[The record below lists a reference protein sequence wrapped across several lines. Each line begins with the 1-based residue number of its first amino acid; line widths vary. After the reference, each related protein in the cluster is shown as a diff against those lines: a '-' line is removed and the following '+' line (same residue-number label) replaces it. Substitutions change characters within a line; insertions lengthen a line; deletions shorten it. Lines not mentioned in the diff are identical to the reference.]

1 MSVWRQI
8 TRYMALPMLA
18 LLCERPALTQ
28 QAPASPEHPWRYSA
42 QQQPRDTGR
51 FQESASFVDARKTYS
66 LVELIDLAEAHN
78 PETRA
83 AWELARA
90 QAAAWGVARSEL
102 FPTVTVLAI
111 SQTIRREVFFG
122 SQFTPQT
129 IQAIDAT
136 LALTY
141 TVFDFGARAGRIDAA
156 KAQALGTNFSFNDA
170 HRRVIFS
177 VEQAYYN
184 LMNAQ
189 GQEDAAR
196 ASLANSQAVQQA
208 AEDRLK
214 QGLATL
220 PDVLEARS
228 AKAQA
233 QFDLQTTLGTE
244 RVAHGNLAT
253 AMGVSPTTEIHVE
266 PISALRIPESLDQTV
281 QEAILRGSRQ
291 RPDLMEDLTD
301 IQTANAKVKQARS
314 QFYPSLTLN
323 ATPTPQSVYGFQQ
336 NYPAGHVTDPAGQ
349 LNLTLS
355 WTAFDGGAR
364 KNNLEEAE
372 ADVRAAQARAEAS
385 HDRIANEIWAAYA
398 NFETALGQRQAA
410 TALLEAASESYS
422 AAIRSYNYGVRT
434 LLDVTNSQRVLA
446 QARLAD
452 VIARTQVLT
461 ALSDLAYAAG
471 DSIQSDAR
479 GPYPQGPHR

>member
-1 MSVWRQI
+1 
-8 TRYMALPMLA
+8 
-18 LLCERPALTQ
+18 
-28 QAPASPEHPWRYSA
+28 
-42 QQQPRDTGR
+42 
-51 FQESASFVDARKTYS
+51 
-66 LVELIDLAEAHN
+66 
-78 PETRA
+78 
-83 AWELARA
+83 
-90 QAAAWGVARSEL
+90 
-102 FPTVTVLAI
+102 
-111 SQTIRREVFFG
+111 
-122 SQFTPQT
+122 
-129 IQAIDAT
+129 
-136 LALTY
+136 
-141 TVFDFGARAGRIDAA
+141 
-156 KAQALGTNFSFNDA
+156 
-170 HRRVIFS
+170 
-177 VEQAYYN
+177 
-184 LMNAQ
+184 
-189 GQEDAAR
+189 
-196 ASLANSQAVQQA
+196 
-208 AEDRLK
+208 
-214 QGLATL
+214 
-220 PDVLEARS
+220 
-228 AKAQA
+228 
-233 QFDLQTTLGTE
+233 
-244 RVAHGNLAT
+244 
-253 AMGVSPTTEIHVE
+253 
-266 PISALRIPESLDQTV
+266 
-281 QEAILRGSRQ
+281 
-291 RPDLMEDLTD
+291 MEDLTD

-479 GPYPQGPHR
+479 GPRPQGPNR